1 MSRTWWLIGLA
12 AAGVAAIVLIGLL
25 SSRDEE
31 SKTEALSS
39 LCSSLETLQGSV
51 GNLTGLP
58 SSATQTDYQNAVTG
72 VQDDWDQVKSDAE
85 AVSDAPTGELDSA
98 WDDFTSAVKDVP
110 NDASVQAA
118 VSDVTQSAD
127 QLVSTAKST
136 ASEIDC

>member
-58 SSATQTDYQNAVTG
+58 SSATKTDYQNAVIA
-72 VQDDWDQVKSDAE
+72 VQDDWDQVKSDAQ

-98 WDDFTSAVKDVP
+98 WDDFTSAVKNVP
-110 NDASVQAA
+110 DDASVQDA
-118 VSDVTQSAD
+118 VNDITQSAD

>member
-12 AAGVAAIVLIGLL
+12 AAGVAAIVQIGLH
-25 SSRDEE
+25 STRDEE

-58 SSATQTDYQNAVTG
+58 SSATKTDYQNAVIA
-72 VQDDWDQVKSDAE
+72 VQDDWDQVKSDAQ
-85 AVSDAPTGELDSA
+85 AVSDAPTGELDSD
-98 WDDFTSAVKDVP
+98 WDDFTSAVKNVP
-110 NDASVQAA
+110 DDASVQDA
-118 VSDVTQSAD
+118 VNDITQSAD

>member
-12 AAGVAAIVLIGLL
+12 AAGVVAIVLIGVL

-58 SSATQTDYQNAVTG
+58 SSATKTDYQNAVTA
-72 VQDDWDQVKSDAE
+72 VQDDWDQVKSDAQ
-85 AVSDAPTGELDSA
+85 AVRDAPTGELDSA

-110 NDASVQAA
+110 NDASVQDA
-118 VSDVTQSAD
+118 VNDIMQSAD